1 MYGGPGTGI
10 GPALR
15 KARETRGKSIEEA
28 SRDTRIRPDYLL
40 ALEREA
46 FQTLRGDVYVRGFL
60 RSYSSYLGLNP
71 DKVVSVYVR
80 ASGRDADDL
89 PGPPPV
95 QPLRQ
100 AGLHKL
106 LHRRGNWAL
115 AVIIALVGL
124 GAAGAVGLLTRNG
137 SAPPIAATPA
147 SAETGATTTG
157 EQTVTLV
164 MTGLEPVHAEVV
176 VDGRH
181 SFSGQLDQGQTKPFE
196 GADVIRIELSQ
207 GKSAFLVVNGKQIG
221 APGEPGHAYAAS
233 FNAQDFR
240 RSSGG

>member
-1 MYGGPGTGI
+1 LYGGPGTGI

-28 SRDTRIRPDYLL
+28 SRDTRIRPDYLR

-80 ASGRDADDL
+80 ASGGQVDDV
-89 PGPPPV
+89 PEPPPV

-100 AGLHKL
+100 ATLHKV

-115 AVIIALVGL
+115 AVGIALVGL
-124 GAAGAVGLLTRNG
+124 AVAGAFGLLSRNG
-137 SAPPIAATPA
+137 SAPPTAVSP
-147 SAETGATTTG
+147 GATAPPVAASP
-157 EQTVTLV
+157 TVTLV
-164 MTGLEPVHAEVV
+164 MTGLRPVHAEVI

-181 SFSGQLDQGQTKPFE
+181 AFSGPLDQGQTKSLE
-196 GADVIRIELSQ
+196 GADVIRIELSE
-207 GKSAFLVVNGKQIG
+207 GKAAELVVNGRRIG
-221 APGEPGHAYAAS
+221 APGSPNEPYSAS

-240 RSSGG
+240 TSGGG